1 MYDTQNPKIR
11 RILADWYAVNKRELP
26 WRQIKDPYKI
36 WISEIILQQTR
47 VNQGFDYYIRFIK
60 RFPDVKSLAE
70 SDEQEVLKY
79 WQGLGYY
86 SRARNLH
93 KAAKIIQNHFNGTF
107 PNNYKEI
114 ISLPG
119 IGEYTAAA
127 ISSFAFNL
135 PYAAV
140 DGNIFRVLSRLTG
153 DDTPIDTSSGKKLFT
168 ETAQNLLDKSE
179 PGIHNQ
185 AIMEFGALQCTPS
198 SPNCTSCPLQI
209 FCVAYKQKTTAL
221 LPVKKGK
228 TKVTTR
234 YFNYLFIKND
244 KFTYLQKRTGK
255 DIWMNLYEFP
265 LIETDKSIDFEGL
278 LKHESFV
285 TLFDGVKIR
294 FENKT
299 ICKKHILS
307 HRIIYAVFYTININ
321 SENENFRRFEKI
333 MISELEHYPTS
344 RLTELFLE
352 EITAE

>member
-11 RILADWYAVNKRELP
+11 RILADWYELNKRELP
-26 WRQIKDPYKI
+26 WRQTKDPYKI

-47 VNQGFDYYIRFIK
+47 VNQGFDYYIRFIE
-60 RFPDVKSLAE
+60 RFPDIKSLAE
-70 SDEQEVLKY
+70 SNEQEVLKY

-93 KAAKIIQNHFNGTF
+93 KAAKIIQNNFNGTF
-107 PNNYKEI
+107 PNNYKDI

-135 PYAAV
+135 PFAAV

-179 PGIHNQ
+179 PGMHNQ
-185 AIMEFGALQCTPS
+185 AIMEFGALQCTPN
-198 SPNCTSCPLQI
+198 SPNCTFCPLQI

-265 LIETDKSIDFEGL
+265 LIETDESIDFEGL

-299 ICKKHILS
+299 IYKKHILS

-321 SENENFRRFEKI
+321 SENEIFRRFEKI
-333 MISELEHYPTS
+333 MISELEQYPTS

>member
-26 WRQIKDPYKI
+26 WRQTKDPYKI

-47 VNQGFDYYIRFIK
+47 VNQGLDYYIRFIK

-93 KAAKIIQNHFNGTF
+93 KTAKIIQNHFNGTF

-135 PYAAV
+135 PFAAV

-179 PGIHNQ
+179 PGMHNQ

-299 ICKKHILS
+299 IYKKHILS

-333 MISELEHYPTS
+333 MISELEQYPTS

>member
-1 MYDTQNPKIR
+1 MYDIQNPKIR

-26 WRQIKDPYKI
+26 WRQTKDPYKI

-135 PYAAV
+135 PFAAV

-294 FENKT
+294 IENK
-299 ICKKHILS
+299 IIYKKHILS

-333 MISELEHYPTS
+333 MISELEQYPTS

>member
-47 VNQGFDYYIRFIK
+47 VNQGLDYYIRFIK

-135 PYAAV
+135 PFAAV

-234 YFNYLFIKND
+234 YFNYLFIKKD

-294 FENKT
+294 IENK
-299 ICKKHILS
+299 IIYKKHILS

-321 SENENFRRFEKI
+321 SENENLRRFEKI

>member
-1 MYDTQNPKIR
+1 MYDIQNPKIR

-26 WRQIKDPYKI
+26 WRQTKDPYKI

-47 VNQGFDYYIRFIK
+47 VNQGLDYYIRFIK

-135 PYAAV
+135 PFAAV

-179 PGIHNQ
+179 PGMHNQ

-294 FENKT
+294 IENK
-299 ICKKHILS
+299 IIYKKHILS
-307 HRIIYAVFYTININ
+307 HQIIYAVFYTININ
-321 SENENFRRFEKI
+321 SENENLRRFEKI
-333 MISELEHYPTS
+333 MISELEQYPTS

>member
-1 MYDTQNPKIR
+1 MYDIQNPKIR

-26 WRQIKDPYKI
+26 WRQTKDPYKI

-47 VNQGFDYYIRFIK
+47 VNQGLDYYIRFIK

-135 PYAAV
+135 PFAAV

-299 ICKKHILS
+299 IYKKHILS

-321 SENENFRRFEKI
+321 SENENLRRFEKI
-333 MISELEHYPTS
+333 MISELEQYPTS

>member
-26 WRQIKDPYKI
+26 WRQTKDPYKI

-47 VNQGFDYYIRFIK
+47 VNQGLDYYIRFIK

-93 KAAKIIQNHFNGTF
+93 KTAKIIQNHFNGTF

-135 PYAAV
+135 PFAAV

-153 DDTPIDTSSGKKLFT
+153 DDTPIDTSSGKKLFI

-179 PGIHNQ
+179 PGMHNQ

-299 ICKKHILS
+299 IFKKHILS

-333 MISELEHYPTS
+333 MISELEQYPTS